1 MFVAPKTKCHK
12 AFRSIL
18 IYYKPIFNLVFPA
31 TCIHCRRELL
41 YEEPY
46 LCWCCEVGFKHTGF
60 ENQKA
65 PTPLDQL
72 FWGRVPVYQ
81 TFALLYFQKGSATQS
96 VLHELK
102 YGHKPQLGIIM
113 GRKIAEAFFLNLRG
127 KTIEVLIPVPTH
139 HKKKFVRG
147 YNQSE
152 KIAQGISRLTNIPI
166 DNTFIF
172 KRKQTESQTKKT
184 NTERWSNVSGG
195 FRQRGQNGN
204 KYKHIAIVDDVITTG
219 ATLEALIKEI
229 KQVYPMIEI
238 SIFAVAMAK

>member
-1 MFVAPKTKCHK
+1 MFVAPINKYHT

-31 TCIHCRRELL
+31 TCIHCSRELL
-41 YEEPY
+41 SEESY
-46 LCWCCEVGFKHTGF
+46 LCWCCEVGFKHPGF
-60 ENQKA
+60 ENQKV

-113 GRKIAEAFFLNLRG
+113 GRKIAEAFFLNTRG

-195 FRQRGQNGN
+195 FRQRGQNGY

-229 KQVYPMIEI
+229 KQVNPMIEI
-238 SIFAVAMAK
+238 SIFAIAMAK